1 MSRTLS
7 MNCGSGESLN
17 ASVCCGAQRERPPDP
32 TDRALAHPGRRRH
45 RTRRPMRRVRR
56 LLLERLHDHP
66 LNILI
71 CDRARLPWPRLVVE
85 PIDPA
90 LREPHPPLPHRRGV
104 TAERLRYLNARAA
117 LGSGENDP
125 TTKRERLR
133 RLRPPSPT
141 LQHLPLLARE
151 RDLRPL
157 PHRRLQSSLP
167 IRTTSTPTRRSLRT
181 NDSGH

>member
-1 MSRTLS
+1 
-7 MNCGSGESLN
+7 
-17 ASVCCGAQRERPPDP
+17 
-32 TDRALAHPGRRRH
+32 
-45 RTRRPMRRVRR
+45 MRRVRR

-71 CDRARLPWPRLVVE
+71 SDRARLPWPRLVVE
-85 PIDPA
+85 PIHPAPTSLTRAGARLPCPGPRGDPPA
-90 LREPHPPLPHRRGV
+90 PPRRTPHPPLPHRRGV
-104 TAERLRYLNARAA
+104 TAQRLRYLNARAA